1 MGTDMGTDTGTGTS
15 TNMGTDNDTGTDTAL
30 VLTLVP
36 ILTPE
41 QYDYR
46 NLILFT
52 ITTISKTEYK
62 NAKICILANTSFKM
76 WKIRSMVFFTINL
89 FFYLQEKEN
98 TCLKLVH
105 FVQHQI
111 QV

>member
-15 TNMGTDNDTGTDTAL
+15 TNMGTDNDTGTDTGTGTDTAL

-52 ITTISKTEYK
+52 ITTIFKTEYK

-89 FFYLQEKEN
+89 FSIYRRKK
-98 TCLKLVH
+98 TLV
-105 FVQHQI
+105 
-111 QV
+111 